1 MGNCGLAVVV
11 HNRFHVTTLA
21 YKVKRRI
28 RLHVNN
34 PTRAGCRRHGPNRDK
49 QQRYHLDQYQKF
61 LVHFLSPYRAKKF
74 WIHPRCCRRINQSTP
89 PPCTTAVNKTSTS
102 QKKASN
108 EAKTANFPLELA
120 LTSAYTVHRSSKPL

>member
-74 WIHPRCCRRINQSTP
+74 WIHPRCCRRINQSINA
-89 PPCTTAVNKTSTS
+89 TTMHHSRQQNV
-102 QKKASN
+102 
-108 EAKTANFPLELA
+108 
-120 LTSAYTVHRSSKPL
+120 YKPEKSVK